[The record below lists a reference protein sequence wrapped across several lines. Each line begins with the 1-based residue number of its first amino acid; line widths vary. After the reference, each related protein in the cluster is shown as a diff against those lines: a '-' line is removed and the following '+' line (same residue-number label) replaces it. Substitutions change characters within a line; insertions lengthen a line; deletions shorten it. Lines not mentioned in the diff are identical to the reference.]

1 MVEIKAVVMAGGEG
15 TRLRP
20 LTSLRPKPMV
30 PIANQPIME
39 HIVGLVKHHGISD
52 VVATLAFMPRFI
64 EDYFGQGEEWGM
76 NIRYAYEESPL
87 GTAGSVKNA
96 QDLIGDETFLVISG
110 DALTDIDLSSVIQFH
125 KESGGVVTIA
135 LKSVPNPLEFGVVIT
150 DEAGKIERFLE
161 KPTWGQVFSDT
172 INTGIY
178 VMDPVVFDYIPQ
190 DQPFDFS
197 SELFPL
203 LMESGFD
210 LYGYLCDGYWCDV
223 GSLDSYV
230 QAHRDILDGTAKL
243 YIPGVPARDGL
254 WLGEGVRIDP
264 DVKIGKHV
272 VIGRNVTLRSGC
284 QIGDYTV
291 LADNCVIGNN
301 AHVTHSIVWSDT
313 FIGKNTSVR
322 GAVLCRGVDVRGG
335 ASVEMGVVVGDEAM
349 IGHGAQVNS
358 GVQIYPYKNVEPA
371 AVVNSSIIWES
382 TGSRSLFGERGIS
395 GLVGVD
401 LSPELV
407 LRAAQAFGSLL
418 PKGSHVIVSRDSS
431 RSSRML
437 KRAIVAGLNS
447 SGCNVRDLRVAS
459 PAMNRLTTRDTRCV
473 GGVHVCQSPTDIQ
486 AVEVHF
492 FDKHGLDIAPWEEKK
507 IERLYYRG
515 EFRRTFFSDVGEITY
530 PARTIEYYTAA
541 LANFVSDQTSGE
553 SWLKVVADLSNG
565 VTSVVL
571 PHTVTDWKVN
581 LITLNPFLDA
591 EQTSVSP
598 SDESGSYEELLNA
611 VTLLSADLG
620 VKFDQSGERLTLVT
634 PSGRVLDGNLAL
646 YAVVD
651 LWCRADTTGLPIAV
665 PLAVSRIVE
674 EIASKS
680 GHKVLRPGRSRRSM
694 ADLASKKEIGFAGGR
709 TGGFIFADFL
719 AGYDGVASVAA
730 ITRMLAADGR
740 SLDEVVDQLPPH
752 YTSQIDIFCPS
763 GRKGA
768 VMKAV
773 SEAVKNWTADVSEG
787 VHFEL
792 DGGWVIVLPHASEPL
807 VSIFAEADS
816 ESRLQAIVD
825 TYSSLVMA
833 AIKSDG

>member
-1 MVEIKAVVMAGGEG
+1 MDEIKAVVMAGGEG

-30 PIANQPIME
+30 PIVNQPIME
-39 HIVGLVKHHGISD
+39 HIIGLVKHHGITD
-52 VVATLAFMPRFI
+52 VIATLAFMPRFI
-64 EDYFGQGEEWGM
+64 EDYFGEGEEWGM
-76 NIRYAYEESPL
+76 NIRYAYEEFPL

-96 QDLIGDETFLVISG
+96 QDLIGDEIFLVISG
-110 DALTDIDLSSVIQFH
+110 DALTDIDLTSVIEFH
-125 KESGGVVTIA
+125 KNSGGAVTIA

-150 DEAGKIERFLE
+150 DQTGKIERFME
-161 KPTWGQVFSDT
+161 KPNWGQVFSDT

-178 VMDPVVFDYIPQ
+178 VMDPLVFDYIPLG
-190 DQPFDFS
+190 QPFDFS
-197 SELFPL
+197 SDLFPL
-203 LMESGFD
+203 LMDSGFD
-210 LYGYLCDGYWCDV
+210 LYGCLCDGYWCDV
-223 GSLDSYV
+223 GSLDSYT

-243 YIPGVPARDGL
+243 YIPGISAGNGL
-254 WLGEGVRIDP
+254 WVGEGARIDA
-264 DVKIGKHV
+264 DVEIGEHV

-284 QIGDYTV
+284 RIGDYTV
-291 LADNCVIGNN
+291 LGDNCVIGNN
-301 AHVTHSIVWSDT
+301 AQVTYSIVWSDT
-313 FIGKNTSVR
+313 FIGKNASVR
-322 GAVLCRGVDVRGG
+322 GAVLCQSVDVRGG
-335 ASVEMGVVVGDEAM
+335 AAVEMGVTVGDEAM
-349 IGHGAQVNS
+349 IGHGAQINS

-371 AVVNSSIIWES
+371 AVVTRSIIWES

-401 LSPELV
+401 ISPELV

-437 KRAIVAGLNS
+437 KRALVAGLNS
-447 SGCNVRDLRVAS
+447 AGCNVRDLRVAS

-473 GGVHVCQSPTDIQ
+473 GGVHVCQSSTDIQ
-486 AVEVHF
+486 SVEIHF

-507 IERLYYRG
+507 IERLCYRG

-541 LANFVSDQTSGE
+541 LSRFISRQLPSEN
-553 SWLKVVADLSNG
+553 WLKVVADLSNG

-571 PHTVTDWKVN
+571 PHTVADWKVN

-591 EQTSVSP
+591 EQTFVSP
-598 SDESGSYEELLNA
+598 SDELGSYEELLKTVSFLN
-611 VTLLSADLG
+611 ADLG

-646 YAVVD
+646 YVVVD
-651 LWCRADTTGLPIAV
+651 LWCSTDTTGLPIAV

-674 EIASKS
+674 KIAGRS
-680 GHKVLRPGRSRRSM
+680 GHRVLRPGRSRRSM
-694 ADLASKKEIGFAGGR
+694 AELASKGEIGFAGGR

-719 AGYDGVASVAA
+719 AGYDGVASIAA
-730 ITRMLAADGR
+730 IAHMLAVDGR
-740 SLDEVVDQLPPH
+740 SLDEVVDQLPPYH
-752 YTSQIDIFCPS
+752 TSQIDIFCPS

-773 SEAVKNWTADVSEG
+773 SEAVKNRTVDVTEG

-792 DGGWVIVLPHASEPL
+792 DGGWAIVLPHTSEPL
-807 VSIFAEADS
+807 VSIFAEADC
-816 ESRLQAIVD
+816 EERLQAIVGE
-825 TYSSLVMA
+825 YSTLVTN
-833 AIKSDG
+833 AID

>member
-1 MVEIKAVVMAGGEG
+1 MAGGEG

-39 HIVGLVKHHGISD
+39 HIIGLVKHHGFID

-64 EDYFGQGEEWGM
+64 EDYFGEGEEWGL
-76 NIRYAYEESPL
+76 NIRYTYEESPL

-96 QDLIGDETFLVISG
+96 QALIGDEVFLVISG
-110 DALTDIDLSSVIQFH
+110 DALTDIDLTSVIRFH
-125 KESGGVVTIA
+125 KNSGGAVTIA

-150 DEAGKIERFLE
+150 DQTGKIERFLE
-161 KPTWGQVFSDT
+161 KPNWGQVFSDT

-178 VMDPVVFDYIPQ
+178 VMDPLVFDHIPHG
-190 DQPFDFS
+190 QPFDFS
-197 SELFPL
+197 SDLFPL
-203 LMESGFD
+203 LMDLGFE
-210 LYGYLCDGYWCDV
+210 LYGCLCDGYWCDV
-223 GSLDSYV
+223 GSLDSYT
-230 QAHRDILDGTAKL
+230 QAHRDTLDGTAKL
-243 YIPGVPARDGL
+243 YVPGISARKGL
-254 WLGEGVRIDP
+254 WVGEGARIDA
-264 DVKIGKHV
+264 DVEIGEHV

-284 QIGDYTV
+284 RIGDYTV
-291 LADNCVIGNN
+291 LGDNCVIGSN
-301 AHVTHSIVWSDT
+301 AQVTHSVVWSDT
-313 FIGKNTSVR
+313 FIGKNATVS
-322 GAVLCRGVDVRGG
+322 GAVLCRSVDVRGG
-335 ASVEMGVVVGDEAM
+335 AAVEMGATVGDEAM

-371 AVVNSSIIWES
+371 AVVTSSIIWES
-382 TGSRSLFGERGIS
+382 TGPRSLFGERGIS

-418 PKGSHVIVSRDSS
+418 PKGSHVIASRDSS

-437 KRAIVAGLNS
+437 KRAMVAGLNS
-447 SGCNVRDLRVAS
+447 AGCNVRDLRVAS

-473 GGVHVCQSPTDIQ
+473 GGVHVCQSSTDIQ
-486 AVEVHF
+486 AAEVHF

-541 LANFVSDQTSGE
+541 LSRFISGQASSE

-565 VTSVVL
+565 VTSIVL
-571 PHTVTDWKVN
+571 PHTVADWKVN

-591 EQTSVSP
+591 EQTFVAP
-598 SDESGSYEELLNA
+598 SDELGSYEELLKA
-611 VTLLSADLG
+611 VSFLNADLG
-620 VKFDQSGERLTLVT
+620 VKFDQSGERLALVT
-634 PSGRVLDGNLAL
+634 PSGRVLDGNLVL

-651 LWCRADTTGLPIAV
+651 LWCSTDTIGLPIAV

-674 EIASKS
+674 KIAARS
-680 GHKVLRPGRSRRSM
+680 GHRVLRPGRSRRSM
-694 ADLASKKEIGFAGGR
+694 ADIASKGEIGFAGGR

-719 AGYDGVASVAA
+719 AGYDGVASIAA
-730 ITRMLAADGR
+730 IAHMLAVDGR
-740 SLDEVVDQLPPH
+740 SLDEVVDQLPPY

-768 VMKAV
+768 VMKVV
-773 SEAVKNWTADVSEG
+773 SETVKNRAVDVTEG
-787 VHFEL
+787 VRFEL
-792 DGGWVIVLPHASEPL
+792 DGGWAIVLPHASEPL
-807 VSIFAEADS
+807 VSIFAEADC
-816 ESRLQAIVD
+816 EEGLQAIVS
-825 TYSSLVMA
+825 TYSTLVA
-833 AIKSDG
+833 SAID